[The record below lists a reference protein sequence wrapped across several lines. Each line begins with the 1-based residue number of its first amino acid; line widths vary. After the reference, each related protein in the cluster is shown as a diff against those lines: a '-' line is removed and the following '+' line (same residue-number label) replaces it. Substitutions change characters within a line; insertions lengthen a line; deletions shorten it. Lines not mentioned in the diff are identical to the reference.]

1 MERGSMSAV
10 ILDFATHAR
19 RAFRREAEVIR
30 KETKEEIV
38 HRVVMKRCLEAGVP
52 IRMAQIQAA
61 SAAESVRLGHES
73 SKAADRAVKRAIAG
87 AFPDGPE
94 AA

>member
-1 MERGSMSAV
+1 MSAV
-10 ILDFATHAR
+10 IVDFATHAR

-38 HRVVMKRCLEAGVP
+38 HRVVMKLCLEAGVP

-61 SAAESVRLGHES
+61 SAADSVRRGCES
-73 SKAADRAVKRAIAG
+73 SAAADRAVKRAIDG
-87 AFPDGPE
+87 SFPDGPKR
-94 AA
+94 A